1 MPVAKGRPHLNRH
14 RASRLPTQ
22 QARAGMLHALA
33 TLYSD
38 APGLVG
44 DAALAE
50 RERIRMEDEAKASQQ
65 RALPLRGGA

>member
-1 MPVAKGRPHLNRH
+1 ML
-14 RASRLPTQ
+14 RAF
-22 QARAGMLHALA
+22 A

-50 RERIRMEDEAKASQQ
+50 RERLRMEDEAKASLQ